1 MLVENI
7 SKLEISLLGRAVHQ
21 AERGES
27 HLYRR
32 GAST

>member
-1 MLVENI
+1 MLDENI
-7 SKLEISLLGRAVHQ
+7 SKLEISLLGRVHH